1 MAVRPVSRGMPW
13 ALGGMVAQRPGTER
27 GNAGIR
33 VFSSK
38 GLAAPGTL
46 GTSPL
51 PQIGTL
57 IPGTPYV
64 YIKPRLSQD
73 ELGGSGGSPFADY
86 RFPGAPPARVLD
98 NKPGMK
104 VSPAVHYTNPEFA
117 FYRENRRTAS
127 LGVAAAGQ
135 TGLTMDVPWTRDTP
149 YFSIA

>member
-1 MAVRPVSRGMPW
+1 MAVSYARGLPW
-13 ALGGMVAQRPGTER
+13 AGGNIVSQRPGNER

-33 VFSSK
+33 VYSAK
-38 GLAAPGTL
+38 GLSAPGTL

-73 ELGGSGGSPFADY
+73 ELGGFGGSPFADY

-98 NKPGMK
+98 GKPGTK
-104 VSPAVHYTNPEFA
+104 VSPAIHYTNPAFA

-127 LGVAAAGQ
+127 IGVGAAGQ
-135 TGLTMDVPWTRDTP
+135 TGLSMDVPYTRETP